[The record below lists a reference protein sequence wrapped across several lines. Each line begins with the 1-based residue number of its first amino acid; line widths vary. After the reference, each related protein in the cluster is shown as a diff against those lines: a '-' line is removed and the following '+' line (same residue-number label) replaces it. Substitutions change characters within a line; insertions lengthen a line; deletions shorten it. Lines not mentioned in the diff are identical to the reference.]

1 MGTFIHFS
9 LKNCS
14 RNCGQKWRFLGK
26 RAIVFSQALNNNT
39 PVNAKQL
46 LKLIRL

>member
-14 RNCGQKWRFLGK
+14 RNCVQKWRFLGE
-26 RAIVFSQALNNNT
+26 RAIVFSLAMSNNK
-39 PVNAKQL
+39 PVKLKL